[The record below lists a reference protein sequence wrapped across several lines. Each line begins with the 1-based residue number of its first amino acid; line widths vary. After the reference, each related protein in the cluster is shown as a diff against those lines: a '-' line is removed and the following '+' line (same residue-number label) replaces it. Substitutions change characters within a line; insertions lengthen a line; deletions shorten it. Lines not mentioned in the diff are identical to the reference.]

1 MHGIRTDYF
10 YYKTWYGLI
19 KFVFK
24 GEEITFITCISSP
37 YVDFYA
43 KTALFRVLEIDLKD
57 TYNKIVA
64 ILDEKGNFLNES
76 DCVDCRSV

>member
-1 MHGIRTDYF
+1 MQ
-10 YYKTWYGLI
+10 
-19 KFVFK
+19 
-24 GEEITFITCISSP
+24 
-37 YVDFYA
+37 
-43 KTALFRVLEIDLKD
+43 KTALLRVLEIDLKD